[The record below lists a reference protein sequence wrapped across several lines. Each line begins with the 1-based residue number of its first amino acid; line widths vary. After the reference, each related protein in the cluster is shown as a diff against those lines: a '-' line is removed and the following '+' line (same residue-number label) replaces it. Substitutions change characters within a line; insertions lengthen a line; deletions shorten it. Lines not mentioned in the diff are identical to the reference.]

1 MFYLNLWNI
10 SKPADL
16 NILPKLP
23 GFKVLL
29 NLKNIFKPLELKIFL
44 IFQNIFKPAD
54 LNILLNLKNI

>member
-10 SKPADL
+10 SKPTDL

-44 IFQNIFKPAD
+44 IF
-54 LNILLNLKNI
+54 